1 MGAIK
6 KEENV
11 LAKAAE
17 KRRKKEKPGQPAMLT
32 VGQVAPLLGVH
43 ANTVRRWSQL
53 GILEYLR
60 VGSLGHRR
68 YFQEDLEHFLER
80 QYTEEQ

>member
-1 MGAIK
+1 M
-6 KEENV
+6 
-11 LAKAAE
+11 LAKATE
-17 KRRKKEKPGQPAMLT
+17 KHRKKEKPGQPTMLT

-60 VGSLGHRR
+60 VGSLRHRK
-68 YFQEDLEHFLER
+68 YFREDLAHFLEQQNTR
-80 QYTEEQ
+80 EN

>member
-1 MGAIK
+1 M
-6 KEENV
+6 

-17 KRRKKEKPGQPAMLT
+17 KHRKKEKPGQSAMLT

-60 VGSLGHRR
+60 VGSLRHRK
-68 YFQEDLEHFLER
+68 YFRQDLERFLEQ
-80 QYTEEQ
+80 QYTEEN